1 MVVIDTHAWLWWLH
15 DPSRLSP
22 LARTSLF
29 SEEKQGIIIISAISV
44 WEIAV
49 KLQLGKLTL
58 PMDIHAWY
66 EKAASYPGIRIE
78 PVTPRD
84 SIESTLLPGDFHKD
98 PADRLIIA
106 LARRHGVSLVTRDQ
120 AIIDYPHVET
130 IW

>member
-1 MVVIDTHAWLWWLH
+1 MVVIDTHVWLWWLH
-15 DPSRLSP
+15 DPARLSRSARTR
-22 LARTSLF
+22 LAR
-29 SEEKQGIIIISAISV
+29 EEKKGEIVVSAISV

-58 PMDIHAWY
+58 PMDIHAWFDR
-66 EKAASYPGIRIE
+66 AASYPSTHVE

-84 SIESTLLPGDFHKD
+84 GIESTLLPGSFHKD

-106 LARRHGVSLVTRDQ
+106 LARRHGVPLITRDR
-120 AIIDYPHVET
+120 AIMDYPHVET

>member
-1 MVVIDTHAWLWWLH
+1 MVVIDTHVWLWWLH

-22 LARTSLF
+22 LARTNLF
-29 SEEKQGIIIISAISV
+29 SEEKQGIIVISAISV

-58 PMDIHAWY
+58 PMDIHTWY

-78 PVTPRD
+78 PATPRD

-98 PADRLIIA
+98 PADRLIIT
-106 LARRHGVSLVTRDQ
+106 LARRHGVSLITRDQ

>member
-1 MVVIDTHAWLWWLH
+1 MVVIDTHVWLWWSH

-29 SEEKQGIIIISAISV
+29 SEEKQGIILVSAISV

-49 KLQLGKLTL
+49 KLQLGKLAL
-58 PMDIHAWY
+58 PMNIHAWY
-66 EKAASYPGIRIE
+66 EKAAGYPGIRIE

-84 SIESTLLPGDFHKD
+84 GIESTLLPGDFHKD

-106 LARRHGVSLVTRDQ
+106 LARRHGAPLVTRDQ

>member
-22 LARTSLF
+22 TARTRLIR
-29 SEEKQGIIIISAISV
+29 EEEQGMMVISAISV

-66 EKAASYPGIRIE
+66 DKAASYPGIRVE
-78 PVTPRD
+78 PVSPRD

-106 LARRHGVSLVTRDQ
+106 LARRHGVPLVTRDKS
-120 AIIDYPHVET
+120 IIDYPHVET